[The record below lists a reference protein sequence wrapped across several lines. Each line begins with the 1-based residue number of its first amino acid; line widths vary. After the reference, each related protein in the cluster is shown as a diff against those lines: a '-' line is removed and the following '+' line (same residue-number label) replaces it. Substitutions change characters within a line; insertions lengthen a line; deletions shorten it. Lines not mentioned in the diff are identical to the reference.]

1 MKTFHYQCL
10 AGKTAEERESRN
22 GHGRNQEAACGNR
35 HFLPKTAQLCDLA
48 GSGGFHNGSGTHQQ
62 HAFKEYIGY
71 RMGGCTVDADFTSNA
86 QRRHHHTQLTDD
98 MIRQE
103 PANIVLQKCHA
114 GRKNGHKSTD
124 VDQHM
129 GSGEE
134 SNQRI
139 NRRLGGIGS
148 QIYRTRNGRLRV
160 GIRNPS
166 VKRRN
171 SRIDAD
177 ADENQPERRSVHIS
191 GQIGQTDSVMENLYQ
206 NSGQQHVSSEGMHQN
221 VSERRPGRTPAVP
234 GVYDVRGCE
243 GRNLPEYNEADQIP
257 GEYDAHITPRIDAGD
272 SRFPFVLKIH
282 GIDGIDHADAHEDHQ
297 EYHGHTVGIDQ
308 LECQI
313 IGDLIGQ
320 RAVTVHHP
328 KCTEGTH

>member
-1 MKTFHYQCL
+1 
-10 AGKTAEERESRN
+10 
-22 GHGRNQEAACGNR
+22 
-35 HFLPKTAQLCDLA
+35 
-48 GSGGFHNGSGTHQQ
+48 
-62 HAFKEYIGY
+62 
-71 RMGGCTVDADFTSNA
+71 
-86 QRRHHHTQLTDD
+86 
-98 MIRQE
+98 
-103 PANIVLQKCHA
+103 
-114 GRKNGHKSTD
+114 
-124 VDQHM
+124 M

-257 GEYDAHITPRIDAGD
+257 GEYDAHITPRRRRLPDTRKKPEISASMSHFFSTLIRASSAFTSAENDIYFLSPFAIK
-272 SRFPFVLKIH
+272 SRSRWVTVVRYPFSLKIRPNSLATAT
-282 GIDGIDHADAHEDHQ
+282 DRWCPPVQPTA
-297 EYHGHTVGIDQ
+297 TF
-308 LECQI
+308 
-313 IGDLIGQ
+313 
-320 RAVTVHHP
+320 R
-328 KCTEGTH
+328 